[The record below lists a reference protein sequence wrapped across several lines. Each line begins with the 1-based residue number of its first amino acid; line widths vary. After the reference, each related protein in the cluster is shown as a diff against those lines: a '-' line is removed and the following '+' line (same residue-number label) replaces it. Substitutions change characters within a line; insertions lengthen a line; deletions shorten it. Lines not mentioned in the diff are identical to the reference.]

1 MNPNRNK
8 VNSVHGFTLIELLV
22 VIAIIGILT
31 ALLLPALSNAK
42 KKAVAANCISNLHQ
56 LSLGCKMYSSDNG
69 GKLIPNWPVGLPKVV
84 DTWCPGVASARK
96 PFYKPDFA
104 PTNPAAI
111 KLGKLWPHVGS
122 TAVYRCPADKRQI
135 GGLPVVRSYSMNSW
149 LAGRSERDPTGES
162 NYRTPEK
169 DSTLTYTL
177 FRSESQIKEPSKI
190 WDLIDEDEYSIDDS
204 IFIVDMSDDRSRDH
218 DMPSNHHGVSYTIGF
233 VDGHAETIKMI
244 APRSEW
250 NSTGNPDWVRLKSIS
265 TIRQDRPSNP

>member
-1 MNPNRNK
+1 
-8 VNSVHGFTLIELLV
+8 
-22 VIAIIGILT
+22 
-31 ALLLPALSNAK
+31 
-42 KKAVAANCISNLHQ
+42 
-56 LSLGCKMYSSDNG
+56 
-69 GKLIPNWPVGLPKVV
+69 
-84 DTWCPGVASARK
+84 
-96 PFYKPDFA
+96 
-104 PTNPAAI
+104 
-111 KLGKLWPHVGS
+111 LGKLYPHVGS
-122 TAVYRCPADKRQI
+122 TAVYRCPSDKRQI

-177 FRSESQIKEPSKI
+177 FRSESQIKVPSKI

-218 DMPSNHHGVSYTIGF
+218 DMPSNHHGTSYTIGF
-233 VDGHAETIKMI
+233 VDGHAETIKMT